1 MLKDN
6 INKMIMDAVKAKES
20 VKASVYRLI
29 KNEFLKYTT
38 AKNAKPLDEVAEIS
52 ILQKM
57 VKQREESIESY
68 KKANRLDLIE
78 DEVAEMDVL
87 MELLPSIPTEEE
99 IISYVNYWYKD
110 GIDKKEMGKVIKE
123 LKEKFVGAD
132 GKVLA
137 DIVKSKIKI

>member
-6 INKMIMDAVKAKES
+6 IDKMIMDAVKAKEP

-57 VKQREESIESY
+57 VKQREEAVYYCKVANRPDLLEDELSELEVLLTILPEIPSEEDIIKYLDDYYPNGIE
-68 KKANRLDLIE
+68 KKA
-78 DEVAEMDVL
+78 
-87 MELLPSIPTEEE
+87 
-99 IISYVNYWYKD
+99 
-110 GIDKKEMGKVIKE
+110 MGLVIKE
-123 LKEKFVGAD
+123 LKAKFMGVD
-132 GKVLA
+132 GKMIA
-137 DIVKSKIKI
+137 DIVKDRLI

>member
-38 AKNAKPLDEVAEIS
+38 AKNAKPLDEAAEIS

-78 DEVAEMDVL
+78 GEVAEMNVL
-87 MELLPSIPTEEE
+87 MELLPSTPTEEE
-99 IISYVNYWYKD
+99 IISYVNHWHED

-132 GKVLA
+132 GKMLA

>member
-6 INKMIMDAVKAKES
+6 IDKMIMDAVKAKEP

-57 VKQREESIESY
+57 VKQREEAVYYCKVANRPDLLEDELSELEVLLTLLPEIPSEEDIIKYLDDSYPNGIE
-68 KKANRLDLIE
+68 KKA
-78 DEVAEMDVL
+78 
-87 MELLPSIPTEEE
+87 
-99 IISYVNYWYKD
+99 
-110 GIDKKEMGKVIKE
+110 MGLVIKE
-123 LKEKFVGAD
+123 LKAKFMGVD
-132 GKVLA
+132 GKMIA
-137 DIVKSKIKI
+137 DIVKERLI

>member
-1 MLKDN
+1 MIREN
-6 INKMIMDAVKAKES
+6 IDKMIMEAVKAKES

-29 KNEFLKYTT
+29 KNEFLKFTT
-38 AKNAKPLDEVAEIS
+38 AKNAKPLDEAAEIS

-78 DEVAEMDVL
+78 SEVAEMDVL
-87 MELLPSIPTEEE
+87 MDLLPSMPTEEE
-99 IISYVNYWYKD
+99 ILAYVNHWYEN

-132 GKVLA
+132 GKMLS
-137 DIVKSKIKI
+137 DIVKSKIKM

>member
-6 INKMIMDAVKAKES
+6 IDKMIMDAVKAKES

-57 VKQREESIESY
+57 VKQREEAVYYCKIANRPDLLEDELSELEVLLTLLPEIPSEEDIIKYLDDYYPNGIE
-68 KKANRLDLIE
+68 KKA
-78 DEVAEMDVL
+78 
-87 MELLPSIPTEEE
+87 
-99 IISYVNYWYKD
+99 
-110 GIDKKEMGKVIKE
+110 MGLVIKE
-123 LKEKFVGAD
+123 LKSKFMGVD
-132 GKVLA
+132 GKTIA
-137 DIVKSKIKI
+137 DIVKERLI

>member
-6 INKMIMDAVKAKES
+6 IDKMIMDAVKAKEV

-57 VKQREESIESY
+57 VKQREEAVYYCKIANRPDLLENELSELEVLLTLLPEIPSEEDIVKYLNDSYPNGIE
-68 KKANRLDLIE
+68 KKAMSL
-78 DEVAEMDVL
+78 
-87 MELLPSIPTEEE
+87 
-99 IISYVNYWYKD
+99 
-110 GIDKKEMGKVIKE
+110 VIKE
-123 LKEKFVGAD
+123 LKAKFMGVD
-132 GKVLA
+132 GKMIA
-137 DIVKSKIKI
+137 DIVKERLI

>member
-6 INKMIMDAVKAKES
+6 IDKMIMDAVKAKEP

-57 VKQREESIESY
+57 VKQREEAVYYCKVANRPDLLEDELSELEVLLTLLPEIPSEADVIKYLNDSYPHGIE
-68 KKANRLDLIE
+68 KKAIGL
-78 DEVAEMDVL
+78 
-87 MELLPSIPTEEE
+87 
-99 IISYVNYWYKD
+99 
-110 GIDKKEMGKVIKE
+110 VIKE
-123 LKEKFVGAD
+123 LKAKFMGVD
-132 GKVLA
+132 GKMIA
-137 DIVKSKIKI
+137 DIIKERLI

>member
-6 INKMIMDAVKAKES
+6 IDKMIMDAVKAKEV

-57 VKQREESIESY
+57 VKQREEAVYYCKVANRPDLLEDELSELEVLLTLLPEIPSEEDIIKYLDDSYPNGIE
-68 KKANRLDLIE
+68 KKA
-78 DEVAEMDVL
+78 
-87 MELLPSIPTEEE
+87 
-99 IISYVNYWYKD
+99 
-110 GIDKKEMGKVIKE
+110 MGLVIKE
-123 LKEKFVGAD
+123 LKAKFMGVD
-132 GKVLA
+132 GKMIA
-137 DIVKSKIKI
+137 DIVKERLI

>member
-6 INKMIMDAVKAKES
+6 INKMIMDAVKAKEP

-29 KNEFLKYTT
+29 KNEFLKYAT
-38 AKNAKPLDEVAEIS
+38 AKNAKPLDEVAEIN

-68 KKANRLDLIE
+68 KKANRVDLIE

-87 MELLPSIPTEEE
+87 LELLPSIPTEEE
-99 IISYVNYWYKD
+99 IVSYVNHWYEN
-110 GIDKKEMGKVIKE
+110 GVNKKEMGKVIKE
-123 LKEKFVGAD
+123 LKEKFIGAD
-132 GKVLA
+132 GKMIA
-137 DIVKSKIKI
+137 DIVKERLI

>member
-6 INKMIMDAVKAKES
+6 IDKMIMDAVKAKEP

-57 VKQREESIESY
+57 VKQREEAVYYCKVANRPDLLEDELSELEVLLTLLPEIPSEEDIIKYLNDSYPNGIE
-68 KKANRLDLIE
+68 KKA
-78 DEVAEMDVL
+78 
-87 MELLPSIPTEEE
+87 
-99 IISYVNYWYKD
+99 
-110 GIDKKEMGKVIKE
+110 MGLVIKE
-123 LKEKFVGAD
+123 LKAKFMGVD
-132 GKVLA
+132 GKMIA
-137 DIVKSKIKI
+137 DIVKERLI

>member
-6 INKMIMDAVKAKES
+6 IDKMIMDAVKAKEP

-57 VKQREESIESY
+57 VKQREEAVYYCKVANRPDLLEDELSELEVLLTLLLEIPSEEDIIKYLDDYYPNGIE
-68 KKANRLDLIE
+68 KKAIGL
-78 DEVAEMDVL
+78 
-87 MELLPSIPTEEE
+87 
-99 IISYVNYWYKD
+99 
-110 GIDKKEMGKVIKE
+110 VIKE
-123 LKEKFVGAD
+123 LKAKFMGVN
-132 GKVLA
+132 GKMIA
-137 DIVKSKIKI
+137 DIVKERLI

>member
-6 INKMIMDAVKAKES
+6 IDKMIMDAVKAKEP

-57 VKQREESIESY
+57 VKQREEAVYYCKVANRPDLLEDELSELEVLLTLLPEIPSEEDIIKYLDDSYPNGIE
-68 KKANRLDLIE
+68 KKA
-78 DEVAEMDVL
+78 
-87 MELLPSIPTEEE
+87 
-99 IISYVNYWYKD
+99 
-110 GIDKKEMGKVIKE
+110 MGLVIKE
-123 LKEKFVGAD
+123 LKVKFMGVD
-132 GKVLA
+132 GKMIA
-137 DIVKSKIKI
+137 DIVKERLI